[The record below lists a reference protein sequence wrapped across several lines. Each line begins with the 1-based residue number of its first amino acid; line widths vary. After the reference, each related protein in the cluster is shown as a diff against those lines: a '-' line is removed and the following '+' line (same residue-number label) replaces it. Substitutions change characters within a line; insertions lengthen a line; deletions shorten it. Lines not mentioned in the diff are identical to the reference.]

1 MFMGKKSMSFS
12 CTFFNVISMGKKL
25 TLFQRTLLDVISMSE
40 KSTLF
45 QHLFDLIL
53 IEKKMD
59 VVSMYFLMQF

>member
-1 MFMGKKSMSFS
+1 
-12 CTFFNVISMGKKL
+12 MGKKL